1 MTDEEIK
8 ALILKQSKQVQADMF
23 HLRYDPRKRFETKAW
38 QYPASDKQMAYI
50 RHLAHNNPITWE
62 RLSLVIESLW
72 GEWTGADAAFAINA
86 MTTPIID
93 WLESSVKSYRKDV
106 SHALAVAG
114 PEFCAG
120 VLDSI
125 SRQMREMADDLQH
138 VRYHVLDERE
148 AHGQS
153 ISACFEL
160 IDNLDSEA
168 VADSIETK
176 PSESDDDSQW

>member
-8 ALILKQSKQVQADMF
+8 ALIRAQSKEVQAYMF

-38 QYPASDKQMAYI
+38 KVPASDRQMSFI
-50 RHLAHNNPITWE
+50 RHLAHKDPTTWL
-62 RLSLVIESLW
+62 RVSHIVESMW
-72 GEWTGADAAFAINA
+72 GEWTAADATFAIESLKVPV
-86 MTTPIID
+86 MD
-93 WLESSVKSYRKDV
+93 WLESSVKWYRRDAA
-106 SHALAVAG
+106 HALAVAG
-114 PEFCAG
+114 PEFCAE

-153 ISACFEL
+153 VDACFVL
-160 IDNLDSEA
+160 IDGLDGEA
-168 VADSIETK
+168 VANSIETK
-176 PSESDDDSQW
+176 SSESDDDSQ